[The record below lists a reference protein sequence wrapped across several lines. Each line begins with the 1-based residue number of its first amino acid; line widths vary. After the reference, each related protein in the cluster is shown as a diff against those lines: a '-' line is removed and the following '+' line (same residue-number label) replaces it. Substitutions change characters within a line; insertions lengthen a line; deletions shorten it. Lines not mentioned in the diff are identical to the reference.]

1 MYQNLKSNSNN
12 MFATNWENIDW
23 KAVNISIKK
32 LRYSIFK
39 AKKNNNIKLMC
50 RLQKVMLRSKA
61 NILLSIRKVS
71 SINTGK
77 RSPGLDKILIKTNKA
92 RWEMY
97 ENIVQTPIC
106 DWVKQ
111 AKPVKRIYIPK
122 PNGKFRPLGI
132 PTIKCRVLQNIV
144 KNALEP
150 EWEAVFESS
159 SYGFRPGRSC
169 HDALSRI
176 YLNLARQKKR
186 TWILDADIKGCFDHI
201 DHSKLLELIDTFPA
215 KNVIHAWLK
224 AGYCEFPDF
233 NINYTDQGT
242 PQGGVISPLLANI
255 ALHGMEKVLNIKT
268 VSTTGHNF
276 GTNKYAIV
284 RYADDFVV
292 LCDSEEKCI
301 EAKNLLDPWLKERG
315 LEFSLEKVHI
325 RNVNK
330 GFKFLGCHIKYYG
343 KTKIN
348 LLIKPHPEEVSRLK
362 EKLRNVFL
370 KFKGQAPLQL
380 ITAINPIIRGWANY
394 YLPFV
399 SSDTFSSLDHF
410 MWHRKW
416 RYAKRRHPQKNKQW
430 IFERYFGQEEGPSKN
445 KWRFYT
451 LVNDKKVFM
460 LHFSD
465 FKIKRHVMVKNNMN
479 PDNRSS
485 LSLSYW
491 EKRYSNRQFLT
502 WSNYQSR
509 LNIAKKQYHIC
520 PLCLETL
527 YNNEELHMHHIQPK
541 KKGGN
546 DSINNFII
554 VHEFCHRQIHSLK
567 LDENDVRR
575 KKSDLRKLM
584 KKKIGLNSLSEEY
597 KPTNFLIN

>member
-1 MYQNLKSNSNN
+1 

-23 KAVNISIKK
+23 KVVNISIKK

-39 AKKNNNIKLMC
+39 AKKSGNIKLMC
-50 RLQKVMLRSKA
+50 RLQKTMLRSKA

-77 RSPGLDKILIKTNKA
+77 RTPGLDKMLIKTNKA

-97 ENIVQTPIC
+97 ENIVQTPIS
-106 DWVKQ
+106 DWANQ

-176 YLNLARQKKR
+176 YLTLARQKKR
-186 TWILDADIKGCFDHI
+186 IWILDADIKGCFDNI
-201 DHSKLLELIDTFPA
+201 DHSKLLELIDSFPA
-215 KNVIHAWLK
+215 KKVIHAWLK
-224 AGYCEFPDF
+224 AGYCEFPDYSVNF
-233 NINYTDQGT
+233 NNQGT

-255 ALHGMEKVLNIKT
+255 ALHGMEEILNIKT
-268 VSTTGHNF
+268 VSTTGHNY
-276 GTNKYAIV
+276 GNNKYAII

-292 LCDSEEKCI
+292 LSDSEENCI
-301 EAKNLLDPWLKERG
+301 QAKQILDPWLKQRG
-315 LEFSLEKVHI
+315 LEFSPEKVHV
-325 RNVNK
+325 RNVFD
-330 GFKFLGCHIKYYG
+330 GFKFLGCHIKLYG
-343 KTKIN
+343 KKKIN
-348 LLIKPHPEEVSRLK
+348 LLIKPHPEEVGRLK
-362 EKLRNVFL
+362 EKLRAIFL
-370 KFKGQAPLQL
+370 KFKGQAPIDL
-380 ITAINPIIRGWANY
+380 IMAINPIIRGWANY

-416 RYAKRRHPQKNKQW
+416 RYAIRRHPQKNKQW
-430 IFERYFGQEEGPSKN
+430 IFERYFGQQEGPSKN

-451 LVNDKKVFM
+451 LVNGKKVFM

-465 FKIKRHVMVKNNMN
+465 FKIKRHIMVKNSMK
-479 PDNRSS
+479 PDDRSP
-485 LSLSYW
+485 LALSYW
-491 EKRYSNRQFLT
+491 EKRYANRQFLT
-502 WSNYQSR
+502 WSNYESR
-509 LNIAKKQYHIC
+509 LKIAKKQYHLC
-520 PLCLETL
+520 PICLESL
-527 YNNEELHMHHIQPK
+527 YNNEEIHMHHIKPK
-541 KKGGN
+541 KIGGKF
-546 DSINNFII
+546 SINNILI

-567 LDENDVRR
+567 LDENDVHR

-584 KKKIGLNSLSEEY
+584 KRKLGVTMSSDNYNPIDFS
-597 KPTNFLIN
+597 IN